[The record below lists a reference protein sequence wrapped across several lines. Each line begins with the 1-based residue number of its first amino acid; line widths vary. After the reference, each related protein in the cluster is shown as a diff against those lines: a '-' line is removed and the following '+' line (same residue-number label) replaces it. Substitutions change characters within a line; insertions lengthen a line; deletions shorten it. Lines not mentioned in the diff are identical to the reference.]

1 MIEARQPGEHQD
13 YMVYDGD
20 TPLCKVSTVWS
31 KTGKGKATYSGPDWP
46 ATKARA
52 EHIAQALRG
61 RGACVMSNSPA
72 PNIPANA
79 STFTADVGSVS
90 VYRDGGLICLVSV
103 YPGGTYS
110 LRMDREGALV
120 LSSALLANAT
130 ATAKEPPCST

>member
-1 MIEARQPGEHQD
+1 
-13 YMVYDGD
+13 
-20 TPLCKVSTVWS
+20 
-31 KTGKGKATYSGPDWP
+31 
-46 ATKARA
+46 
-52 EHIAQALRG
+52 
-61 RGACVMSNSPA
+61 MSNSPA